1 MYSRNYFFT
10 LISFIGFLLII
21 KAQEPIN
28 KLLHNAFINDF
39 KLKNFDKSIISLSN
53 YKEAKG
59 FIIVFTCN
67 HCPFAKLYSKRFNA
81 LNSKYKKLGVPLIA
95 INSMDTLIYEEENF
109 EGLKI
114 KAIIEKFNFP
124 YLSDASQ
131 ETGKN
136 FGALF
141 TPQAFVIWKEEN
153 KWIIKYNGAIDNNA
167 EHPDKAKSYISEAVD
182 QILNH
187 KLVLNPKT
195 DSFGCKIFY
204 RN

>member
-1 MYSRNYFFT
+1 MALQDILNTYSAEQT
-10 LISFIGFLLII
+10 SL
-21 KAQEPIN
+21 
-28 KLLHNAFINDF
+28 NDQ
-39 KLKNFDKSIISLSN
+39 ND
-53 YKEAKG
+53 
-59 FIIVFTCN
+59 
-67 HCPFAKLYSKRFNA
+67 
-81 LNSKYKKLGVPLIA
+81 
-95 INSMDTLIYEEENF
+95 SMDTLIYEEENF

-141 TPQAFVIWKEEN
+141 TPQAFVIWKEET

-187 KLVLNPKT
+187 NLVLNPKT